1 MSAAQVEELK
11 GKVRSHAMDRP
22 ALIKALRHVRMTA
35 INDGD
40 KETLKLFADPVEV
53 VADKIIAEARK

>member
-11 GKVRSHAMDRP
+11 AKVKAHEMDRP

-35 INDGD
+35 INDED

-53 VADKIIAEARK
+53 IADRMIAEVRK